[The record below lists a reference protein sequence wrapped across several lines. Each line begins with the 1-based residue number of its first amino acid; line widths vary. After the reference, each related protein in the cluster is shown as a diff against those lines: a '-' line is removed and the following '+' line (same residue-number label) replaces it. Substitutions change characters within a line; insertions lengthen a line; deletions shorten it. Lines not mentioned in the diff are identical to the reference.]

1 MSAREQLE
9 RLLSATVAAA
19 ASDLHLV
26 PDLPPYLRIQGALG
40 PQGGAGP
47 LSAAEVA
54 ALADELTGNQGRG
67 ALARHGTCDGAYSG
81 GGARFRFNVARR
93 QGELSIALRR
103 LEDRFRSLSELGLPE
118 ELQELTELGDGLL
131 VVAGPTGSGK
141 STTLATLIDGINRT
155 RAAHVITIEDP
166 IEYLHPPQRSLIN
179 QRQVGLDLESFDAAL
194 VAALRQDPDVILVGE
209 VRELNTIRT
218 AITAA
223 ETGHLVL
230 TTVHAGDCVSA
241 IERLIAVF
249 PEAEQ
254 QGIRRQLGL
263 VLRAVIA
270 QHLVRADGERAAE
283 EAAEE
288 AAEARARR
296 VLVSEVL
303 RVNAA
308 VANLIGQGKA
318 SQIYSVMETGGAAG
332 NRTLES
338 ALARLWREGW
348 LSERTACGLAR
359 SPQAVR
365 DQHRLGQRAGRPGQR
380 RP

>member
-1 MSAREQLE
+1 MRPAEQLE
-9 RLLSATVAAA
+9 ALLQSAVAAG

-26 PDLPPYLRIQGALG
+26 AGLSPYLRVQGALA
-40 PQGGAGP
+40 PRAEDPPLEAETLASLVDVLVGA
-47 LSAAEVA
+47 
-54 ALADELTGNQGRG
+54 QGRSG
-67 ALARHGTCDGAYSG
+67 LARHGTYDGAWSG
-81 GGARFRFNVARR
+81 AGARFRFNVARR
-93 QGELSIALRR
+93 QGGLSVALRR
-103 LEDRFRSLSELGLPE
+103 LEDRFRSLEELGLPS
-118 ELQELTELGDGLL
+118 ELHELTELGDGLV

-141 STTLATLIDGINRT
+141 STTLATLIDRINRE

-166 IEYLHPPQRSLIN
+166 IEYLHRPQRALIN
-179 QRQVGLDLESFDAAL
+179 QCQVGLDVDSFDAAL

-241 IERLIAVF
+241 VERLIAVF

-254 QGIRRQLGL
+254 QGIRRQLGF

-270 QHLVRADGERAAE
+270 QHLVSADGTRFEGAA
-283 EAAEE
+283 
-288 AAEARARR
+288 RQR

-308 VANLIGQGKA
+308 VANLVAQGKPN
-318 SQIYSVMETGGAAG
+318 QIYSVMETGGAFG

-338 ALARLWREGW
+338 ELARLWREGW
-348 LSERTACGLAR
+348 LSERTALGLAR
-359 SPQAVR
+359 NPQTVK
-365 DQHRLGQRAGRPGQR
+365 DQHRLARGTRRSTGRTL
-380 RP
+380 

>member
-1 MSAREQLE
+1 MNVSQ
-9 RLLSATVAAA
+9 RLQALLTATVAAE

-26 PDLPPYLRIQGALG
+26 PELPPYLRIQGALG
-40 PQGGAGP
+40 PQPGAAP

-54 ALADELTGNQGRG
+54 ALADELAGSQGRSD
-67 ALARHGTCDGAYSG
+67 LARRGTCDGAWTG
-81 GGARFRFNVARR
+81 GGARFRFNLARR

-103 LEDRFRSLSELGLPE
+103 LEDRFLSLSELGLPE

-131 VVAGPTGSGK
+131 LVAGPTGSGK
-141 STTLATLIDGINRT
+141 STTLATLIDGINRA

-166 IEYLHPPQRSLIN
+166 IEYLHTPQRALIN
-179 QRQVGLDLESFDAAL
+179 QRQVGLDVESFELAL

-218 AITAA
+218 AITAS

-230 TTVHAGDCVSA
+230 TTVHASDCVSA
-241 IERLIAVF
+241 VERLIAVF

-254 QGIRRQLGL
+254 SGIRRQLGL

-270 QHLVRADGERAAE
+270 QHLVRADGERAQSAP
-283 EAAEE
+283 
-288 AAEARARR
+288 RRR

-308 VANLIGQGKA
+308 VANLIGQGKPN
-318 SQIYSVMETGGAAG
+318 QIYSVMETGGASG
-332 NRTLES
+332 NQTLES

-348 LSERTACGLAR
+348 ISERCALGLAR
-359 SPQAVR
+359 NPQAVR
-365 DQHRLGQRAGRPGQR
+365 DQHRLAARAGRPGGR
-380 RP
+380 RA